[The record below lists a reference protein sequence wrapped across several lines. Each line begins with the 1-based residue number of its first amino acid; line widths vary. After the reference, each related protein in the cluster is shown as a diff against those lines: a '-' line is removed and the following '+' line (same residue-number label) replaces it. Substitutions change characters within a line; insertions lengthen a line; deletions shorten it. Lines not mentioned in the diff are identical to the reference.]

1 MMGYRCP
8 NGHPTP
14 AEKLVRCSQC
24 RAFVTY
30 EPAAVGLALRRQ
42 LISAVVVD
50 DDALDRLAQLIYDTD
65 ESVRTMDDARGLA
78 DVYVEALRDG

>member
-42 LISAVVVD
+42 LISAVVD
-50 DDALDRLAQLIYDTD
+50 DTD
-65 ESVRTMDDARGLA
+65 ESVRPLDDARGLA